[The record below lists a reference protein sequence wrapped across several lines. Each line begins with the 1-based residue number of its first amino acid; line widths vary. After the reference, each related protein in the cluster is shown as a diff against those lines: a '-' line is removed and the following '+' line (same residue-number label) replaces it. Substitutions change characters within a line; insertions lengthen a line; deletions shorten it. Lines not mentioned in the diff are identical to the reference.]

1 MQQIHKTFFVRF
13 RHAFPVAQSLV
24 DEMISLLAAM
34 VLVMIMTMVPLMV
47 VTMEIAV
54 VVAVPVM
61 IMLSPPAVSVP
72 IARKIMLSVVT
83 RCNPASSLVWRP
95 SPIAFMPL
103 VVPSQGI
110 PISFHPDEIRIWPC
124 GQNESHPDRGWRSNH
139 YSDRNLR
146 FAR

>member
-1 MQQIHKTFFVRF
+1 MQQSHKTFFVPF
-13 RHAFPVAQSLV
+13 RHAFPVPQSLV

-54 VVAVPVM
+54 VATVPVM
-61 IMLSPPAVSVP
+61 FMLSPAAISVP
-72 IARKIMLSVVT
+72 IARKITLPVVM
-83 RCNPASSLVWRP
+83 RYDPASSLVWRP

-124 GQNESHPDRGWRSNH
+124 G
-139 YSDRNLR
+139 
-146 FAR
+146 